1 MNWYSGRRVRSVA
14 AATGLA
20 ALLLA
25 AAPGVASAA
34 GAAGGNLPPLQPRT
48 DDLTASYRSCSEDV
62 VYVGAAPEL
71 RAVVADSTED
81 NAEGEANRA
90 GAEFEAWWTDG
101 DGVRQQRA
109 FTTSPLHSPVTAL
122 WRTPDDLPPDTVV
135 SWHVRAVDDQG
146 AVSAWSDEAPG
157 HTCRFVIDT
166 VGPQPAAVVSDRY
179 PDDDSTW
186 HDGVGVHGSFTFD
199 SPSEDVVEYVYSF
212 RSGLENRV
220 RPAEPGGPATIRWM
234 PERSGVH
241 TLQVR
246 ALDRAGRSSAVT
258 THTVRVAEGRSPVA
272 HWKLDDPAG
281 STTAGAEAGPVLRAG
296 QGVVF
301 GVPGPSRTGLTSAV
315 ALDGRGDSHLATD
328 APVTDTDGTFAV
340 SAWVRPA
347 ATGTPMTVASQDTA
361 DGGSAFT
368 LGALPADDGT
378 AVWSFRLGTTTL
390 TGGSLTAGKWTRLT
404 GMRDGEDNTLR
415 LYVDGTAV
423 ATGTGAAPVG
433 APGAFQVGRARGEGG
448 ARWRGEVADVRVW
461 DRVVTGEE
469 IDRLASRPAELAAS
483 WDIERTDDGVV
494 PDRTGTLPL
503 TLHGGASFTPDDPF
517 DALDGSSHLLLN
529 GTDGYAATGGP
540 VVDTSESY
548 SVGLRV
554 RFADDTTDRPMTLLS
569 EGNADHDAFAVRH
582 NPATS
587 EWQLVVTDGSGPDA
601 GTTVTSGYAYHN
613 SWGDEVVLVFDDA
626 AGRVTLY
633 VQGNAVV
640 TAEHTA
646 PWSSTGPLQIG
657 RGHTSGGEWGDHLK
671 GGVDTVR
678 VFRGALTEQQVVMY
692 AYLF

>member
-212 RSGLENRV
+212 R
-220 RPAEPGGPATIRWM
+220 
-234 PERSGVH
+234 
-241 TLQVR
+241 
-246 ALDRAGRSSAVT
+246 
-258 THTVRVAEGRSPVA
+258 
-272 HWKLDDPAG
+272 
-281 STTAGAEAGPVLRAG
+281 GAA
-296 QGVVF
+296 
-301 GVPGPSRTGLTSAV
+301 GVPGRRRGTVNSVRSPAKYASSCSVVSLNGVSSGTPKVSSGGGGAGRPCRGRTG
-315 ALDGRGDSHLATD
+315 R
-328 APVTDTDGTFAV
+328 
-340 SAWVRPA
+340 R
-347 ATGTPMTVASQDTA
+347 
-361 DGGSAFT
+361 
-368 LGALPADDGT
+368 
-378 AVWSFRLGTTTL
+378 R
-390 TGGSLTAGKWTRLT
+390 R
-404 GMRDGEDNTLR
+404 RR
-415 LYVDGTAV
+415 
-423 ATGTGAAPVG
+423 
-433 APGAFQVGRARGEGG
+433 
-448 ARWRGEVADVRVW
+448 
-461 DRVVTGEE
+461 
-469 IDRLASRPAELAAS
+469 
-483 WDIERTDDGVV
+483 
-494 PDRTGTLPL
+494 
-503 TLHGGASFTPDDPF
+503 
-517 DALDGSSHLLLN
+517 
-529 GTDGYAATGGP
+529 
-540 VVDTSESY
+540 
-548 SVGLRV
+548 
-554 RFADDTTDRPMTLLS
+554 
-569 EGNADHDAFAVRH
+569 
-582 NPATS
+582 
-587 EWQLVVTDGSGPDA
+587 GSGGRKGCRSRCGVA
-601 GTTVTSGYAYHN
+601 R
-613 SWGDEVVLVFDDA
+613 VL
-626 AGRVTLY
+626 R
-633 VQGNAVV
+633 
-640 TAEHTA
+640 
-646 PWSSTGPLQIG
+646 
-657 RGHTSGGEWGDHLK
+657 
-671 GGVDTVR
+671 
-678 VFRGALTEQQVVMY
+678 
-692 AYLF
+692 